1 MVHLPPASVVRLLV
15 TLALCFIQS
24 VSAQIAGGETP
35 APSPLPET
43 SSPTFTETCYVCG
56 DANLVVDRSGTVS
69 LGDDTFQCTDI
80 EAFGLARLASPL
92 FCDVLML
99 AAMETCSCA
108 PRPAVTAAPTPAP
121 AGGTTSSTLAPTITF
136 APTLAPSFSEP
147 CYVCGDPD
155 LFVDPTR
162 TVTLGEDTFTCA
174 DVEEEFNGSQVF
186 SPSECD
192 LLAQLIFQ
200 DCRCMSLTQ
209 PTEAP
214 VAAAPPKGSDEV
226 QQTASSS
233 SGPNSAIYAL
243 AALVLIPIGIGVY
256 CFCWKRQ
263 RSKATGS
270 KKDGLPALYTSDDV
284 GVNTTQHKHPQAQP
298 DIRTPR
304 SSSSNEVDTRLHS
317 RKTEQEAQASKRSRR
332 ISARDPPSSPSS
344 SAPRS
349 SQRPSAG
356 VYMPSAKDQC
366 RTVIGNA
373 GEPIM
378 VEAVPIPMNDRV

>member
-1 MVHLPPASVVRLLV
+1 MVHLPPSVIRLLV
-15 TLALCFIQS
+15 VLLAPCFIQP
-24 VSAQIAGGETP
+24 VPAQIAGGETP

-43 SSPTFTETCYVCG
+43 SSPTFTEICYVCG
-56 DANLVVDRSGTVS
+56 DANLAVNTSGTVS
-69 LGDDTFQCTDI
+69 LGDDIFQCTDI
-80 EAFGLARLASPL
+80 QAFGLARLASPL

-99 AAMETCSCA
+99 AAMETCGCA
-108 PRPAVTAAPTPAP
+108 PRPTVTAAPAPAP
-121 AGGTTSSTLAPTITF
+121 AGGTTSSTLAPTITSP
-136 APTLAPSFSEP
+136 PTLAPSFSEP
-147 CYVCGDPD
+147 CYVCGHPD

-186 SPSECD
+186 SPSECA
-192 LLAQLIFQ
+192 LLTQLIFQ
-200 DCRCMSLTQ
+200 DCRCMSLTE

-214 VAAAPPKGSDEV
+214 VAPESPKDSDEV

-256 CFCWKRQ
+256 CFCWKRES
-263 RSKATGS
+263 SKSTGS
-270 KKDGLPALYTSDDV
+270 KKDGFPASYSGDD
-284 GVNTTQHKHPQAQP
+284 VNTTQHTHPQAQP
-298 DIRTPR
+298 DIRTTR
-304 SSSSNEVDTRLHS
+304 SSSSNKVDTRQHS
-317 RKTEQEAQASKRSRR
+317 RKTKQEKAQASKRSRR
-332 ISARDPPSSPSS
+332 ISTRDPPSSPTSPS
-344 SAPRS
+344 PRS

-356 VYMPSAKDQC
+356 AYMPSTKDQC

-378 VEAVPIPMNDRV
+378 VEAVPIQMDDQV